1 MTFVSINRE
10 AITRTELLTVCAVSN
25 RKSLSKIDLSETGN
39 GCAPFLTGKGC
50 QALAKAPMRD
60 DVAD

>member
-39 GCAPFLTGKGC
+39 GCAPFLLWLPSVM
-50 QALAKAPMRD
+50 QEFSD
-60 DVAD
+60 QY